1 MAFAGCSEVKGP
13 TKTTQKG
20 QPTEN
25 AYPDW
30 QAEQV
35 LTYMQNAY
43 ANAESY
49 SDNAVLYLLY
59 RMQGRPI
66 DEPQPWAF
74 RCNRA
79 KNQLAA
85 QLFDTKITFDGRDLG
100 CRVYD
105 IESENLDNQFLLLS
119 SVTKP
124 ITRLF
129 ADKIGRHF
137 AGGYSD
143 LPLRSDPT
151 SLVKYAAPP
160 TIQLMTGEAS
170 FPWLAQPEMG
180 IRLDDELIEGI
191 VCFHIQT
198 KIGEEVCDFWIEQ
211 KTGLLHQMLLPNSLL
226 EAKVTHSS
234 QIEDLKFVARFHNC
248 EFNSQLDPRTFAV
261 NPPADASLVKEFV
274 KLPEAFPSELIGRI
288 APEFVLNKPTGD
300 VVNRKTFEK
309 KTTALLWIAGYAM
322 EDGIS

>member
-1 MAFAGCSEVKGP
+1 MANTPSVTSTTFARIAVTLGFLVAFAGCSEVKGP

-105 IESENLDNQFLLLS
+105 IESELS
-119 SVTKP
+119 
-124 ITRLF
+124 
-129 ADKIGRHF
+129 
-137 AGGYSD
+137 
-143 LPLRSDPT
+143 
-151 SLVKYAAPP
+151 
-160 TIQLMTGEAS
+160 
-170 FPWLAQPEMG
+170 
-180 IRLDDELIEGI
+180 LI
-191 VCFHIQT
+191 HI
-198 KIGEEVCDFWIEQ
+198 
-211 KTGLLHQMLLPNSLL
+211 
-226 EAKVTHSS
+226 
-234 QIEDLKFVARFHNC
+234 
-248 EFNSQLDPRTFAV
+248 
-261 NPPADASLVKEFV
+261 
-274 KLPEAFPSELIGRI
+274 
-288 APEFVLNKPTGD
+288 
-300 VVNRKTFEK
+300 
-309 KTTALLWIAGYAM
+309 
-322 EDGIS
+322 